1 MEEVTFSC
9 PGHEAVL
16 TVIYTLGFCSLGY
29 SYFISLRNRAGQ
41 LSFSWELP
49 GSWSVSALGSQAEEL
64 DRGTDGYIG
73 QFTSETTQL
82 LSLSFLFRHQTKPSW
97 VA

>member
-1 MEEVTFSC
+1 MF
-9 PGHEAVL
+9 
-16 TVIYTLGFCSLGY
+16 
-29 SYFISLRNRAGQ
+29 
-41 LSFSWELP
+41 
-49 GSWSVSALGSQAEEL
+49 AEGL

-73 QFTSETTQL
+73 QCTSETTKL